1 MHIKQLERN
10 KYRVWVDLEPDY
22 TGKRKQKSKVFHA
35 TSKKNLNAQINDWV
49 ESISGI
55 SSQCKTVSD
64 MCSAVW
70 NQVINNKSQNTVYGY
85 NAALKRINTTIGT
98 LDLPKL
104 TPRTIQAWIDDLS
117 MSLSPKTVKDTYSI
131 LRLCCSIAVNW
142 ELLKNNPCHD
152 VILPSN
158 KKKEIQILSPEDF
171 AVFCSHLDEIPL
183 DQRVCFELAL
193 FGSLRRGE
201 IMGILEDE
209 IPDDGRFYIKRT
221 RYMHR
226 IGNEFI
232 KDTKTSSG
240 ERLCILPAP
249 VIRDVKALRKHHIE
263 QKLKLGTLWTDSDYL
278 IKEQNGE
285 AFHPGECARRLR
297 RYMERIGLEPITFH
311 ALRHTYAS
319 ICISIGADPATVS
332 KRMGHANVSTTLG
345 IYTHLFEKKEEEDK
359 LASALGDMLTKSVE
373 K

>member
-35 TSKKNLNAQINDWV
+35 TSKRDLNAQIDDWV
-49 ESISGI
+49 ESISGV

-70 NQVINNKSQNTVYGY
+70 NQVINNKSRNTIYGY
-85 NAALKRINTTIGT
+85 NAALKRINTTMGT

-117 MSLSPKTVKDTYSI
+117 LTLSPKTVKDTYSI
-131 LRLCCSIAVNW
+131 LRLCCLIAVNW
-142 ELLKNNPCHD
+142 ELLKSNPCHD

-171 AVFCSHLDEIPL
+171 TVFCSHLNEIPL

-209 IPDDGRFYIKRT
+209 IPDDGRFYIQRT

-232 KDTKTSSG
+232 KDTKTSAG
-240 ERLCILPAP
+240 ERLCILPEP

-263 QKLKLGTLWTDSDYL
+263 QKLKLGPLWTDSDYL

-285 AFHPGECARRLR
+285 AFHPEQCAKRLS
-297 RYMERIGLEPITFH
+297 RYMERIGLKPITFH

-319 ICISIGADPATVS
+319 ICISMGADPATVS

-359 LASALGDMLTKSVE
+359 LASALGEMLSKSVE